1 MAKQQVAK
9 NEPQKVPYVTPRILT
24 LKVDLSLASAP
35 SSKWLPVQASP
46 KPQAEVRQAC
56 SDDLQKM

>member
-1 MAKQQVAK
+1 MAKPQAK
-9 NEPQKVPYVTPRILT
+9 SEPQKVPYVTPQILT

-35 SSKWLPVQASP
+35 SSKWLPVQAP
-46 KPQAEVRQAC
+46 QKPQAEIRQGC